1 MEKKSVLVTGGAGF
15 IGTHTTVELVEAGYD
30 VVVVDDLSN
39 SDMSG
44 IEGVRKI
51 TGVDVPLVVVDCC
64 DKESLKNE
72 VFEHYKEL
80 EAIGLAA
87 PQVTYITHACSRS
100 YEVLQEQPALV
111 YECSQP
117 YERVQVLQYGIF
129 VICNGLWRCKL
140 TSCNRE
146 DRA

>member
-1 MEKKSVLVTGGAGF
+1 MKKKSVLVTGGAGF

-64 DKESLKNE
+64 DEESLKNE

-87 PQVTYITHACSRS
+87 PQVTYITHALK
-100 YEVLQEQPALV
+100 EHGVPIGDHITTVEEAKDAIL
-111 YECSQP
+111 
-117 YERVQVLQYGIF
+117 
-129 VICNGLWRCKL
+129 KL
-140 TSCNRE
+140 LNQ
-146 DRA
+146 

>member
-1 MEKKSVLVTGGAGF
+1 MKKKSVLVTGGAGF

-64 DKESLKNE
+64 DEESLKNE
-72 VFEHYKEL
+72 VFEHYC
-80 EAIGLAA
+80 I
-87 PQVTYITHACSRS
+87 QFR
-100 YEVLQEQPALV
+100 
-111 YECSQP
+111 
-117 YERVQVLQYGIF
+117 
-129 VICNGLWRCKL
+129 
-140 TSCNRE
+140 
-146 DRA
+146 